1 MSLWIL
7 NLTHLW
13 PTVLLTPLTLFRWMA
28 RQDRKISGAI
38 KAYSEYV
45 KAAKGGWLVGNTY
58 SIADI
63 AVGCSLEWVDFFS
76 LCKDWK
82 KQYPELAK
90 WWGELSKRESFRQTV
105 PVMFDMKDK
114 VV

>member
-1 MSLWIL
+1 M
-7 NLTHLW
+7 
-13 PTVLLTPLTLFRWMA
+13 
-28 RQDRKISGAI
+28 

-45 KAAKGGWLVGNTY
+45 KVANGSWLVGNTY

-63 AVGCSLEWVDFFS
+63 AVGCAIAWVDFFGIS
-76 LCKDWK
+76 KGWRE
-82 KQYPELAK
+82 QYAELAS
-90 WWGELSKRESFRQTV
+90 WWEKLSQRDSFQQTA